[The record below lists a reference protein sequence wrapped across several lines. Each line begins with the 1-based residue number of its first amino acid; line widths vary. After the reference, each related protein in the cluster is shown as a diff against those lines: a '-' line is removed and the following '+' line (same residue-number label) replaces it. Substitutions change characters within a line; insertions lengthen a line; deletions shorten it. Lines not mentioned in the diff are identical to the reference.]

1 MKIEKNISIP
11 AKMSIIKA
19 RTSKWETLEVGDSIL
34 FKDLKKASYTVS
46 SILQW
51 AKRTK
56 RDWKM
61 AQRKVDGG
69 VRIWRIK

>member
-34 FKDLKKASYTVS
+34 FKDLK
-46 SILQW
+46 
-51 AKRTK
+51 TK
-56 RDWKM
+56 NNL
-61 AQRKVDGG
+61 
-69 VRIWRIK
+69 